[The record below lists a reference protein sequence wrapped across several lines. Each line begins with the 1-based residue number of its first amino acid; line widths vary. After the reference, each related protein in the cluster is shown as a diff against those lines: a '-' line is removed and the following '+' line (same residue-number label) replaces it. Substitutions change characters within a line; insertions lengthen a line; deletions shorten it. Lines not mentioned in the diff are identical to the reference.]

1 MKNSMLRNQILA
13 LNALLLVLFLAPTAF
28 AQSGVAFS
36 ATRLNNSQPI
46 IDQDMFADLGVEDEG
61 ENINGPSLIRIPD
74 WIPPAERA
82 DPSAV
87 YYLYFAH
94 HIGDYIRLAWA
105 TDVEGPWTLYQTGA
119 NVPIGQRGVLDN
131 GDADLDLGL
140 GVVIEENHLASPDVL
155 IDNENQQII
164 MYFHS
169 GSSTFFNGNEINSQN
184 TWVSTSDFGLEFLPN
199 IRPVRLGGSY
209 FRVFSQG
216 GELYS
221 LDNTG
226 FPRRAL
232 DPDNPW
238 QPTADYYSGTTIP
251 SLWERHPDQVLQDP
265 IEDLGIPRSVLRVRH
280 TATRIVGDQLQVFY
294 TQRGDS
300 PERVQFSTIDLN
312 VPDWED
318 WRLTYPGQEIIQ
330 AIPGWEGGQF
340 TARPSEAG
348 AADEDVNELR
358 DPDVFEDID
367 GSLYLIYAG
376 RGEDALGIAKLTST
390 AGVYLNST
398 QFAADF
404 RDEVDGST
412 DNDPTF
418 GYQLN
423 SDNQDAIVPYVNLN
437 QIVVDFNQAVDVNS
451 LDISDFVLTADPGFT
466 VLPGITPVINGVSV
480 DASDPTAVRVS
491 LSSSLDAA
499 NYELEV
505 NASGITFGGVAGSD
519 FSQQFTVLPGDI
531 NDDAQVLIFD
541 ILPSITLIGSL
552 IGDGNYSLRSDLNG
566 DGQILIFDLLQSLGR
581 IGNFIAPTPSP
592 GQSGGGVF

>member
-1 MKNSMLRNQILA
+1 M
-13 LNALLLVLFLAPTAF
+13 
-28 AQSGVAFS
+28 
-36 ATRLNNSQPI
+36 
-46 IDQDMFADLGVEDEG
+46 
-61 ENINGPSLIRIPD
+61 
-74 WIPPAERA
+74 
-82 DPSAV
+82 
-87 YYLYFAH
+87 
-94 HIGDYIRLAWA
+94 
-105 TDVEGPWTLYQTGA
+105 
-119 NVPIGQRGVLDN
+119 
-131 GDADLDLGL
+131 
-140 GVVIEENHLASPDVL
+140 
-155 IDNENQQII
+155 
-164 MYFHS
+164 
-169 GSSTFFNGNEINSQN
+169 
-184 TWVSTSDFGLEFLPN
+184 
-199 IRPVRLGGSY
+199 
-209 FRVFSQG
+209 
-216 GELYS
+216 
-221 LDNTG
+221 
-226 FPRRAL
+226 
-232 DPDNPW
+232 
-238 QPTADYYSGTTIP
+238 
-251 SLWERHPDQVLQDP
+251 
-265 IEDLGIPRSVLRVRH
+265 
-280 TATRIVGDQLQVFY
+280 
-294 TQRGDS
+294 
-300 PERVQFSTIDLN
+300 
-312 VPDWED
+312 
-318 WRLTYPGQEIIQ
+318 
-330 AIPGWEGGQF
+330 
-340 TARPSEAG
+340 
-348 AADEDVNELR
+348 
-358 DPDVFEDID
+358 
-367 GSLYLIYAG
+367 
-376 RGEDALGIAKLTST
+376 TST